1 MAVAHAIFE
10 EIICFMTVKELL
22 YTKATDLDKLILLYF
37 YENKEQRNQWNR
49 IIANLED
56 NKTIHL
62 FSVDVTLHPE
72 LAKSFNVVYT
82 PKLLIILNG
91 KEIGRYK
98 QEQITQ
104 ELIGEIIETTKKLN
118 FKE

>member
-1 MAVAHAIFE
+1 M
-10 EIICFMTVKELL
+10 K
-22 YTKATDLDKLILLYF
+22 TKSK
-37 YENKEQRNQWNR
+37 KNQWNR
-49 IIANLED
+49 IIANLEE

-72 LAKSFNVVYT
+72 LAKSFGVVYT

-91 KEIGRYK
+91 KEIGHYK

-104 ELIGEIIETTKKLN
+104 ELIGEIIEEIKKL
-118 FKE
+118 KL